1 MDLLAAFGLPVLVG
15 ILIGIL
21 SGLLGI
27 GGGTIMVPV
36 FRLAFGLSPLMS
48 TATSLFTIIPTSISG
63 AVSHIK
69 GKTCVPA
76 LGLTMGVGGA
86 LTSPVGVWLASLSPA
101 WLVMLAA
108 ALIIGYSAVN
118 MLRKAVKAPSKRK
131 SAGLKCESSGPS
143 AAAPGDSGARR
154 SAAQD
159 PSDPSCA
166 SLLRSDDGI
175 NSAQTA
181 PPSPG
186 AAAEGVGMGNH
197 DENASA
203 VPKLS
208 RKQLLIGVAIGLGAG
223 LMSGYVGV
231 GGGFIMV
238 PLMLSLI
245 HIPMKL
251 ASGTSLIA
259 ILILAIPGTIENGLV
274 GNIDYAVGLS
284 VAIGSIPGA
293 ILGAMLVK
301 RVPERALRFIFGGFL
316 IIAAIVLFLNEFGV
330 LG

>member
-15 ILIGIL
+15 VFIGIL

-76 LGLTMGVGGA
+76 LGLAMGLGGA

-118 MLRKAVKAPSKRK
+118 MLRKAVKAPSK
-131 SAGLKCESSGPS
+131 CDSSGPS
-143 AAAPGDSGARR
+143 AAAPGDSGDRR
-154 SAAQD
+154 SAAQ
-159 PSDPSCA
+159 PSASCA
-166 SLLRSDDGI
+166 ALLRSEDKKI
-175 NSAQTA
+175 SAQTT
-181 PPSPG
+181 PSSPG
-186 AAAEGVGMGNH
+186 AAAEGVVTGDR
-197 DENASA
+197 DEDAPA
-203 VPKLS
+203 VPRLS
-208 RKQLLIGVAIGLGAG
+208 RKQLLIGAAIGLGAG

-259 ILILAIPGTIENGLV
+259 ILILAIPGTIENGIA
-274 GNIDYAVGLS
+274 GNIDYVVGLS

-293 ILGAMLVK
+293 VLGAMLVK

-316 IIAAIVLFLNEFGV
+316 IIAAIVLFLNEFGI

>member
-15 ILIGIL
+15 VFIGIL

-76 LGLTMGVGGA
+76 LGLAMGLGGA

-108 ALIIGYSAVN
+108 ALIIGYSAAN
-118 MLRKAVKAPSKRK
+118 MLRKAVKAPSKR
-131 SAGLKCESSGPS
+131 ESSGPV
-143 AAAPGDSGARR
+143 AEAGDSGDRR

-166 SLLRSDDGI
+166 ALLRSDDVI
-175 NSAQTA
+175 ISAQTT
-181 PPSPG
+181 PPSPASATG
-186 AAAEGVGMGNH
+186 FGTGNH
-197 DENASA
+197 DEDAPA

-208 RKQLLIGVAIGLGAG
+208 RKQLLIGAAIGLGAG

-259 ILILAIPGTIENGLV
+259 ILILAIPGTIENGIA
-274 GNIDYAVGLS
+274 GNIDYVVGLS

-293 ILGAMLVK
+293 VLGAMLVK

-316 IIAAIVLFLNEFGV
+316 IIAAIVLFLNEFGI

>member
-1 MDLLAAFGLPVLVG
+1 MDLLAAFGLPVFVG
-15 ILIGIL
+15 VFIGIL

-76 LGLTMGVGGA
+76 LGLAMGLGGA

-131 SAGLKCESSGPS
+131 TAESRRASSGPS
-143 AAAPGDSGARR
+143 AAAPGDAGARR
-154 SAAQD
+154 SAAR
-159 PSDPSCA
+159 PSASCA
-166 SLLRSDDGI
+166 SLLRSDGEI

-181 PPSPG
+181 PSSPG
-186 AAAEGVGMGNH
+186 AAAEGVGTGNH
-197 DENASA
+197 DETAPA

-208 RKQLLIGVAIGLGAG
+208 RKQLLIGAAIGLGAG

-259 ILILAIPGTIENGLV
+259 ILILAIPGTIENGIA
-274 GNIDYAVGLS
+274 GNIDYVVGLS

-293 ILGAMLVK
+293 VLGAMLVK
-301 RVPERALRFIFGGFL
+301 RVPERVLRFIFGGFL
-316 IIAAIVLFLNEFGV
+316 IIAAIVLFLNEFGI

>member
-166 SLLRSDDGI
+166 PLLQSDDAIDGVQTVAPSSPADADARVRYRI
-175 NSAQTA
+175 EIVKNTATPESTAQDTSVLLLDAA
-181 PPSPG
+181 PVFKALLDDR
-186 AAAEGVGMGNH
+186 AAGV
-197 DENASA
+197 
-203 VPKLS
+203 P
-208 RKQLLIGVAIGLGAG
+208 
-223 LMSGYVGV
+223 VGV
-231 GGGFIMV
+231 IARRFHDAFVQAIADVAELCRALYGIGTVALSGGVFMNRH
-238 PLMLSLI
+238 LI
-245 HIPMKL
+245 EHAL
-251 ASGTSLIA
+251 EAL
-259 ILILAIPGTIENGLV
+259 
-274 GNIDYAVGLS
+274 
-284 VAIGSIPGA
+284 
-293 ILGAMLVK
+293 
-301 RVPERALRFIFGGFL
+301 ERAGFTVAVNREL
-316 IIAAIVLFLNEFGV
+316 PPNDGCVSYGQAVVAWAANDEKA
-330 LG
+330 

>member
-15 ILIGIL
+15 VFIGIL

-76 LGLTMGVGGA
+76 LGLAMGLGGA

-118 MLRKAVKAPSKRK
+118 MLRKAVKAPSKR
-131 SAGLKCESSGPS
+131 ESSGPS
-143 AAAPGDSGARR
+143 AAAPGDSGDRR
-154 SAAQD
+154 SAAQ
-159 PSDPSCA
+159 PSASCA
-166 SLLRSDDGI
+166 ALLRSEDEI
-175 NSAQTA
+175 ISAQTT
-181 PPSPG
+181 PSSPG
-186 AAAEGVGMGNH
+186 AAAEGVVTGDR
-197 DENASA
+197 DEDAPA
-203 VPKLS
+203 VHGLS
-208 RKQLLIGVAIGLGAG
+208 RKQLLIGAAIGLGAG
-223 LMSGYVGV
+223 LISGYVGV

-259 ILILAIPGTIENGLV
+259 ILILAIPGTIENGIA
-274 GNIDYAVGLS
+274 GNIDYVVGLS

-293 ILGAMLVK
+293 VLGAMLVK

-316 IIAAIVLFLNEFGV
+316 IIAAIVLFLNEFGI